1 MHRSRYSGSIAFID
15 QDDDSPTDL
24 CDGADK
30 IVAALGAWVDEGA
43 LRLQQTIRLSQDPSL
58 ARRSLSLAY
67 YTGRRWGA
75 VCRHWASIVGS
86 VKRSVFALPYWALL
100 GGDVAQYLST
110 DRLACS
116 YNLLHRVSYRC
127 RQLCFGRNPCI
138 AGAAISRNR
147 NRKRRTVP
155 ISSAS
160 SGNPYSKLLPSP
172 SLPRLT
178 IRKRISDR

>member
-1 MHRSRYSGSIAFID
+1 MHRSRYAGSIAFID

-58 ARRSLSLAY
+58 SRRSLSLAY
-67 YTGRRWGA
+67 YTGCFWGT
-75 VCRHWASIVGS
+75 VCCHSASVVGGA
-86 VKRSVFALPYWALL
+86 KRSLFALRYWAFA

-127 RQLCFGRNPCI
+127 RRLCVDRNPCI
-138 AGAAISRNR
+138 TAAAFSPNR
-147 NRKRRTVP
+147 NCKCRAVP
-155 ISSAS
+155 ITSTS
-160 SGNPYSKLLPSP
+160 SGNSYSKFLPSP
-172 SLPRLT
+172 SIRYLT
-178 IRKRISDR
+178 

>member
-1 MHRSRYSGSIAFID
+1 MHRSRYAGSIAFID

-58 ARRSLSLAY
+58 PRRSLSLAY
-67 YTGRRWGA
+67 YTGCFWGT
-75 VCRHWASIVGS
+75 VCRHWALELGS
-86 VKRSVFALPYWALL
+86 AKGSVFALPCWALL
-100 GGDVAQYLST
+100 DGDVAQYLST

-116 YNLLHRVSYRC
+116 CNLLHRVSYRC
-127 RQLCFGRNPCI
+127 RQLCIGRNPCI
-138 AGAAISRNR
+138 AAAAFSCERGRNP
-147 NRKRRTVP
+147 KRRAVP

-160 SGNPYSKLLPSP
+160 SGNSYPKLLPSP
-172 SLPRLT
+172 SLRDLT
-178 IRKRISDR
+178 

>member
-43 LRLQQTIRLSQDPSL
+43 LRLRQTIRLSQDPSL
-58 ARRSLSLAY
+58 PRRSLSLAY
-67 YTGRRWGA
+67 YTGCFWGT
-75 VCRHWASIVGS
+75 VCRHWASVVGS
-86 VKRSVFALPYWALL
+86 AKRSVFALPCWAFLD
-100 GGDVAQYLST
+100 GDVAQYLST

-116 YNLLHRVSYRC
+116 YNLLHRVSYRH
-127 RQLCFGRNPCI
+127 RQLCIDRNPCI
-138 AGAAISRNR
+138 AAAAFSRNR
-147 NRKRRTVP
+147 NRKPRAVP

-160 SGNPYSKLLPSP
+160 SGNSYSKLLPSP
-172 SLPRLT
+172 SLRDLT
-178 IRKRISDR
+178 